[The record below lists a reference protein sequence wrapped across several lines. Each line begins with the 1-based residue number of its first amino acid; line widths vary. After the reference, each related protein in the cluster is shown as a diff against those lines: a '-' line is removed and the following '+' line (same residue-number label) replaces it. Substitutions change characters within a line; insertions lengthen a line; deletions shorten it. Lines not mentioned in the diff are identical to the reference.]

1 MEPGKPTAPE
11 VVHSLDQVLAA
22 GSPQDAPDDV
32 GAEPLWAP
40 LMGRNFDA
48 FLLEGRN
55 ERWTR
60 MARLGT
66 SGASSNPAMRAG

>member
-1 MEPGKPTAPE
+1 LELRKPTAAE
-11 VVHSLDQVLAA
+11 IVHCLDKALATR
-22 GSPQDAPDDV
+22 SRQDAPDDT

-40 LMGRNFDA
+40 LLGRNFDA
-48 FLLEGRN
+48 LLLDGCK

-66 SGASSNPAMRAG
+66 SWRGTQRHRAI